1 MVHVLKHLFFPAE
14 MTDQSPAVPALVAG
28 LRSYFQG
35 EKASFHMPGH
45 KQRVAGVH
53 PLSIEVFG
61 EQTIISDV
69 SEMGGFDYLHA
80 PEAGIVEAQNNAA
93 RVFGADHTFFL
104 VNGSTVGNLAVIF
117 ALSGHGDRVLMLRGS
132 HRSVYSGTVLSGAIP
147 SYLPMKF
154 NETEDGWFV
163 VDHTKLD
170 ADELLKQEG
179 RLAVIHI
186 TRPNYYGMACDLKP
200 YVELANKTGAILVVD
215 EAHGAHFGFVDGLP
229 RSALQE
235 GADVVIQSTHK
246 TLGALGQGSMLHIK
260 GERAKA
266 KLPLIARALQMLQ
279 SSSPSALLEISL
291 DLSASHMDGEGKTL
305 LASTVALAK
314 QTRERISAIKGLR
327 VLTEEG
333 LKDDIIKQVDP
344 TKIVI
349 DVSGTGRSGFA
360 ASLWLRTNAKIWI
373 ELADFRRIVASIT
386 LGDNEESA
394 SLLVDALTQMAATPG
409 EGVSAKGPLLPGPP
423 PAALPPRDALQ
434 SVAESVPL
442 EEVQDRICAEYVIP
456 YPPGIPLVAPGEV
469 FTTEILAALASFRES
484 GSRIVGPVDGSLAT
498 LRCVKQ

>member
-1 MVHVLKHLFFPAE
+1 MSNE
-14 MTDQSPAVPALVAG
+14 AVPALVAG

-35 EKASFHMPGH
+35 EKASYHMPGH
-45 KQRVAGVH
+45 KQRIGGIH
-53 PLSIEVFG
+53 PLNLEVFG
-61 EQTIISDV
+61 EQTIVSDV

-117 ALSGHGDRVLMLRGS
+117 ALSGQGDRVLMLRGS

-147 SYLPMKF
+147 VYLSMDYH
-154 NETEDGWFV
+154 EQEDGWFV
-163 VDHTKLD
+163 VDHTKID
-170 ADELLKQEG
+170 ADELQNQEG

-186 TRPNYYGMACDLKP
+186 TRPNYYGLACDLKP
-200 YVELANKTGAILVVD
+200 YVELARKTGAILVVD
-215 EAHGAHFGFVDGLP
+215 EAHGAHFGFADGVP
-229 RSALQE
+229 TSALQE

-246 TLGALGQGSMLHIK
+246 TIGSLGQSSMLHLK
-260 GERAKA
+260 GERAKE

-291 DLSASHMDGEGKTL
+291 DLSACHMDGEGKKIL
-305 LASTVALAK
+305 SSTVALAK
-314 QTRERISAIKGLR
+314 QTREKIAAIPGLR
-327 VLTEEG
+327 VMEEG
-333 LKDDIIKQVDP
+333 AMKDHIIKYVDP

-360 ASLWLRTNAKIWI
+360 ASLWLRSNAKIWI

-386 LGDNEESA
+386 LGDNLESA
-394 SLLVDALTQMAATPG
+394 ELLVRALTEMAATPG
-409 EGVSAKGPLLPGPP
+409 EGVPTRAPLLPGPP

-434 SVAESVPL
+434 SPAESLPL
-442 EEVQDRICAEYVIP
+442 DEVQDRVCAEYVIP
-456 YPPGIPLVAPGEV
+456 YPPGIPLVAPGE
-469 FTTEILAALASFRES
+469 ILTAETLASLASFREA
-484 GSRIVGPVDGSLAT
+484 GSRIVGPVDGTLAT
-498 LRCVKQ
+498 LRVLSK